1 MSRFSIQGV
10 TGLVVFVAGIVAF
23 HAATDMTSSPSDPA
37 IPATVLSPV
46 TGENL
51 DPSVLR
57 VLEAYGSAQAVT
69 PEEMAQIPP
78 TVARTL
84 MEHGVALVLDSDG
97 SS

>member
-1 MSRFSIQGV
+1 LSRFSIQGV

-23 HAATDMTSSPSDPA
+23 HAATDATSSPSDPA
-37 IPATVLSPV
+37 MPATVSKPV
-46 TGENL
+46 TGESLN
-51 DPSVLR
+51 PSVRR
-57 VLEAYGSAQAVT
+57 VLEVHGSAQALT

-84 MEHGVALVLDSDG
+84 LEHGVALVLDSDD

>member
-37 IPATVLSPV
+37 MPARVSEPV
-46 TGENL
+46 TGESLN
-51 DPSVLR
+51 PSVRR
-57 VLEAYGSAQAVT
+57 VLEVHGSAQALT

-78 TVARTL
+78 AVARTL
-84 MEHGVALVLDSDG
+84 MEHGVGIVLDSDG

>member
-1 MSRFSIQGV
+1 MSRFSIQGI
-10 TGLVVFVAGIVAF
+10 TGFVVFIAGIVAF
-23 HAATDMTSSPSDPA
+23 HAATTPTSSASDSAVP
-37 IPATVLSPV
+37 PV
-46 TGENL
+46 SELVAGENM

-84 MEHGVALVLDSDG
+84 MEHGVALVLDSEG

>member
-37 IPATVLSPV
+37 MPARVSEPV
-46 TGENL
+46 TGESLN
-51 DPSVLR
+51 PSVRR
-57 VLEAYGSAQAVT
+57 VLEVHGSALT

-84 MEHGVALVLDSDG
+84 MEHGVALVLHSDG